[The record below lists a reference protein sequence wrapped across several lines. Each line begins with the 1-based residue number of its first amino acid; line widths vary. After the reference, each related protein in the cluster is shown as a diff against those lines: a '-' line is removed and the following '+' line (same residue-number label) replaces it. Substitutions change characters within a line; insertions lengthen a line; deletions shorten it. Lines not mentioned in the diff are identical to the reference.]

1 MYACQV
7 NYRCV
12 GETKCT
18 MNLLSDSC
26 AVRRILWGRTL
37 LLVPRHS
44 VVVTDSRAGSS
55 GSPDEMSRSSACG
68 HQLTISGS
76 LAFLYIVEKPSQ
88 YRYISSMKWHL
99 KQSKSFTEQWFLGGC
114 QKCPRNSGFRWT
126 VRKTSLVSYQLSLR
140 FVLLRPVII
149 WCMVFWHHAL

>member
-1 MYACQV
+1 MHYHATPTWVFMLKECLPQVSWCIVYSHQV

-26 AVRRILWGRTL
+26 AVRRILRCRTL

-55 GSPDEMSRSSACG
+55 GSPDEMSRSSACS

-76 LAFLYIVEKPSQ
+76 PAFLYRTEKS
-88 YRYISSMKWHL
+88 ISIPLHFFHEITFKTVSL
-99 KQSKSFTEQWFLGGC
+99 KCL
-114 QKCPRNSGFRWT
+114 RNSGF
-126 VRKTSLVSYQLSLR
+126 
-140 FVLLRPVII
+140 
-149 WCMVFWHHAL
+149 

>member
-1 MYACQV
+1 
-7 NYRCV
+7 
-12 GETKCT
+12 

-55 GSPDEMSRSSACG
+55 YSPDEMSRSSACG

-76 LAFLYIVEKPSQ
+76 PAFLYRVEKS
-88 YRYISSMKWHL
+88 ISIPLHFCMKLHL
-99 KQSKSFTEQWFLGGC
+99 KQS
-114 QKCPRNSGFRWT
+114 
-126 VRKTSLVSYQLSLR
+126 V
-140 FVLLRPVII
+140 
-149 WCMVFWHHAL
+149 